1 VELMIVVAIVGLLSA
16 VALPAY
22 LRSRAAGLIAALAQ
36 FQQGLPRLQ
45 HRQRGD
51 QLQLFRQ
58 IKSVF
63 IIIWK

>member
-1 VELMIVVAIVGLLSA
+1 MIVVAIVGLLSA

-22 LRSRAAGLIAALAQ
+22 LRSRAAGLIGALAQ